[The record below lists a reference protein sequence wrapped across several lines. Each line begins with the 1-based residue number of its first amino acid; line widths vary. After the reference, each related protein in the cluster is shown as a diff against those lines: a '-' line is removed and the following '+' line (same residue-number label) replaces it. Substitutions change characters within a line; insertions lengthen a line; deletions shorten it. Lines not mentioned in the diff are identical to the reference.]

1 MIIPPYYCW
10 VVLCTVKDIEET
22 RDHVSDPIRSHTARI
37 SVCNTLNTVGR
48 IKYHSKGV
56 ALKFLIK
63 KEASFKG
70 QEPGIRFRSNFGVNT
85 VRPDQSAAASPA
97 SKRGIPL
104 PAL

>member
-1 MIIPPYYCW
+1 MTDEKFLPNNIHLANYRFTHNKKLKMIILLYYCW

-63 KEASFKG
+63 KR
-70 QEPGIRFRSNFGVNT
+70 PRSKDKNLG
-85 VRPDQSAAASPA
+85 
-97 SKRGIPL
+97 
-104 PAL
+104 